1 MLLATHFITAIRQ
14 LSSNKGK
21 AALTILGVVIGI
33 GSVISIMTLGEIAK
47 NFLLGQITR
56 FGTNVVEVA
65 VSGDF
70 GPFQSSN
77 HITLK
82 ESDVQQIKQ
91 SSLLPELA
99 LVTGVYSSQ
108 ANIIHTDKTHQDKTE
123 SAGVMGCTEDYMTM
137 NNFSAIAGRSL
148 TASDNLSSGRVIVL
162 TKTQASDW
170 FGSIDEAVSKTVKV
184 DGHSF
189 TVIGVIDDI
198 PLIGAFGQTPVFMP
212 LSTVH
217 HLFAPANEQ
226 KDVTFIFASFK
237 TGSNAPSFT
246 ERLKYEI
253 YRLKHLKADDTSVTV
268 ISRSSFLSIFDS
280 ILLGMELFISSIAA
294 ISLVVG
300 GIGIMNIMLVTVKER
315 TKEIGLRKAVGA
327 QNRSILIQFLIE
339 AVVLTT
345 VGGLIGI
352 LIGLSI
358 CLAAVVIV
366 NAVQPSWDIKFVVVP
381 SAIALACGVSVTTG
395 IIFGLYPAWKASR
408 LHPIEALRYE

>member
-1 MLLATHFITAIRQ
+1 MLLTTHFITAIRQ

-47 NFLLGQITR
+47 NFLLGQITK
-56 FGTNVVEVA
+56 FGTNVVEIA

-70 GPFQSSN
+70 GPFA
-77 HITLK
+77 
-82 ESDVQQIKQ
+82 SDNSIQLTQTDVDDLRD
-91 SSLLPELA
+91 SSLLPELLA
-99 LVTGVYSSQ
+99 VTGVYSAQ
-108 ANIIHTDKTHQDKTE
+108 GKITHTDKTE
-123 SAGVMGCTEDYMTM
+123 SFGLVGCTQDYMTM
-137 NNFSAIAGRSL
+137 NNFTTLAGRSL
-148 TASDNLSSGRVIVL
+148 SASDELAASRTIVL
-162 TKTQASDW
+162 TKTQAIDW
-170 FGSIDEAVSKTVKV
+170 FDSIDKAVNKKVKV

-189 TVIGVIDDI
+189 VVSGVIDDI
-198 PLIGAFGQTPVFMP
+198 PLSGAFGQTPVFLP
-212 LSTVH
+212 LSTVR

-226 KDVTFIFASFK
+226 KNVSFILASFK
-237 TGSNAPSFT
+237 TGTDATSFT
-246 ERLKYEI
+246 ERLTYEI
-253 YRLKHLKADDTSVTV
+253 NRLKHLKTDDDSITV
-268 ISRSSFLSIFDS
+268 ASRSSFLSIFDS
-280 ILLGMELFISSIAA
+280 ILLGMQLFISGIAA

-327 QNRSILIQFLIE
+327 RNRSILIQFLIE

-352 LIGLSI
+352 IIGLGV
-358 CLAAVVIV
+358 CLAAVFIV
-366 NAVQPSWDIKFVVVP
+366 NAVQPTWAIQFVIVP
-381 SAIALACGVSVTTG
+381 NAIALACGVSVTTG